1 MVLPQP
7 DYSRHTHRPSIVLAM
22 AVQRGSCLA
31 GEGIYSSK
39 REKAQACTQ
48 IQELQTQGGNI
59 QRVEA
64 KGEWIQE

>member
-7 DYSRHTHRPSIVLAM
+7 DCSRHAHRPSIVLAM

-31 GEGIYSSK
+31 REGIYSSK
-39 REKAQACTQ
+39 REKDQACKQ
-48 IQELQTQGGNI
+48 IQELRTQGGSI

-64 KGEWIQE
+64 KGE